1 MPTAKVPPS
10 ERQRCVKAC
19 GNCKA
24 RKERCDGEQPC
35 GRCVSWK
42 LQAGCSYAR
51 VVAQRRLS
59 RRFEEASSHLS
70 PFHLETPA
78 PSRLQP
84 PQGHITS
91 TLGTVDPLTSADG
104 SSPQHPR
111 AQPRLPFQDADLN
124 LTFCRDSSFLTLL
137 QNVRLL
143 AGKTLGS
150 CTLVDTPRQSPS
162 EPGLSDSSAAIS
174 NEPPS
179 KPTVAEASNLVSWCI
194 SGTCEMLGAVDR
206 HSLQTTVFEWLQ
218 TSHDNADST
227 NAPCYLIL
235 ALGAQLC
242 PEDKDELSQNYFCYG
257 RLLAVTQF
265 LDTYSISSIRCYIY
279 ITIYL
284 LNASRPDSASK
295 YLAMAAGAAYSLGI
309 HRTDVPPDLSNEA
322 VDERERLWKAI
333 RKIDLFLSSSY
344 GRPISTYETRHLQS
358 EKTFTPVVDI
368 GVICESILLN
378 VYLRRKPSEKFI
390 QDITEQHRSWVSR
403 LSNELEV
410 DGIAFTKHP
419 QGIQHLT
426 LSYVNASYYMGIML
440 LTRPYFLDNVS
451 TYVQRSNFNQLTK
464 CDGRAPMEE
473 LPANAAFIQAGVDA
487 AIQTIKLFRAIFAH
501 GQKPKR
507 LPFVVGLVFTAALT
521 LCVAL
526 FADLDRV
533 FSIDENLLHCQHL
546 LDRFR
551 DHDAHAG
558 YYAAVVEDLRQTK
571 DQYIERR
578 RAHQMLSLD
587 NAVSEAFG
595 RIPGVSSGPT
605 STILPSLEAQPR
617 QRGPPSEEG
626 PALEQTIGTLAAAR
640 SQHRT
645 EERSEIVPPTEL
657 HSPSWMTM
665 LDDIFEVGDIPEPAR
680 LNFDDFS
687 MQFTM

>member
-24 RKERCDGEQPC
+24 RKERCDGQQPC
-35 GRCVSWK
+35 GRCVSRK

-59 RRFEEASSHLS
+59 RRFEESSSHLS
-70 PFHLETPA
+70 PFHSETPS

-84 PQGHITS
+84 PQGPITS
-91 TLGTVDPLTSADG
+91 TLGAVDPLTSADG
-104 SSPQHPR
+104 RSPHHPR
-111 AQPRLPFQDADLN
+111 AQPRLPVQDADLN
-124 LTFCRDSSFLTLL
+124 LTFCRDSSLLTLL

-150 CTLVDTPRQSPS
+150 CTLVDTPRQPPS

-174 NEPPS
+174 NEPPA
-179 KPTVAEASNLVSWCI
+179 KPTVAEASDLS
-194 SGTCEMLGAVDR
+194 TDT
-206 HSLQTTVFEWLQ
+206 LQTTVSEWLQ
-218 TSHDNADST
+218 MSHDNADST
-227 NAPCYLIL
+227 DAPCYLIL

-242 PEDKDELSQNYFCYG
+242 PEDKDEFSQNYFRYG

-265 LDTYSISSIRCYIY
+265 LDTYTISSIRCYLY
-279 ITIYL
+279 ITMYL
-284 LNASRPDSASK
+284 LNASKPDSASK

-309 HRTDVPPDLSNEA
+309 HRTDVPSDLSNEE
-322 VDERERLWKAI
+322 VDERERLWKAL
-333 RKIDLFLSSSY
+333 RKLDLFISSSY

-358 EKTFTPVVDI
+358 EKTCTPVVDL

-378 VYLRRKPSEKFI
+378 VYLRRNPSEKFI
-390 QDITEQHRSWVSR
+390 QHITEQHRSWVSR
-403 LSNELEV
+403 LSSELEV

-426 LSYVNASYYMGIML
+426 LSYVNGSYYLGIML
-440 LTRPYFLDNVS
+440 LTRPFFLDYVS
-451 TYVQRSNFNQLTK
+451 AYVQRSNFNQLTK

-473 LPANAAFIQAGVDA
+473 PSANAAFIQAGVDA
-487 AIQTIKLFRAIFAH
+487 AIQTIKLFQAIFAQ

-507 LPFVVGLVFTAALT
+507 LPFVVGLVFAAALT

-587 NAVSEAFG
+587 NVVSEAFG

-605 STILPSLEAQPR
+605 STISPSLEAQPR
-617 QRGPPSEEG
+617 QRSRPSEEG
-626 PALEQTIGTLAAAR
+626 PALEQTIGMLAAAR
-640 SQHRT
+640 SQHHN

-665 LDDIFEVGDIPEPAR
+665 LDDIFEVGDVPEPAQ